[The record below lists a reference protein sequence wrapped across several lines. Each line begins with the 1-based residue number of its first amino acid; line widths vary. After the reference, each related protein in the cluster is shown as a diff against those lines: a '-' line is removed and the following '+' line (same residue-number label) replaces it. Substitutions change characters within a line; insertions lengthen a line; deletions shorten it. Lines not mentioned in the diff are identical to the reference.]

1 MNNKY
6 VNNKLNK
13 YTFKMEKDKGI
24 VIYLNR
30 SDNPNDIEIVHLD
43 KDKIIFK
50 YNTRGEWGW
59 ITNQLCLI

>member
-13 YTFKMEKDKGI
+13 YTFKMERDKGI

-30 SDNPNDIEIVHLD
+30 SDNPNDIEIVHWD

-50 YNTRGEWGW
+50 YNTRGE
-59 ITNQLCLI
+59 